1 MSTPNRKQNVIDAT
15 ASDNQQFNQYIF
27 QNLTLLPQNLTPSVT
42 YKLLILNGKFCYP
55 HAPVWH

>member
-27 QNLTLLPQNLTPSVT
+27 QNLTLLPQNLTLGVT
-42 YKLLILNGKFCYP
+42 YK
-55 HAPVWH
+55 